1 MCLTRW
7 FQNSLS
13 ELNVMKLS
21 GHSDFETTHRF
32 YLSVIRDLL
41 EKALIAT
48 AAAMSNDFGEYLA
61 RVPFLPK
68 EGLTTV
74 EESCYIES
82 T

>member
-1 MCLTRW
+1 
-7 FQNSLS
+7 
-13 ELNVMKLS
+13 
-21 GHSDFETTHRF
+21 
-32 YLSVIRDLL
+32 LL

-48 AAAMSNDFGEYLA
+48 ASAVSNDFGAFLA
-61 RVPFLPK
+61 RAPFLPE